1 MMAVMVRARCLTIIM
16 KNSLNT
22 LPIFPNHVTRQVFSS
37 AYSTSG
43 TQRFDSIVLQVSK
56 FHYTSISIP
65 LLWKVLLKMQRCY
78 VTLKY
83 KIYLPVR
90 PQTGNKSIHA
100 EGKIREPQL

>member
-1 MMAVMVRARCLTIIM
+1 MAVIVRDRCLTIIM

-37 AYSTSG
+37 AHSTSG
-43 TQRFDSIVLQVSK
+43 TQRLDYCVAGQQVSLY
-56 FHYTSISIP
+56 FYFNSFTLEITSENAE
-65 LLWKVLLKMQRCY
+65 RCY

-90 PQTGNKSIHA
+90 PQTGNKSIH